1 MNTGHPIRLKPKTKR
16 RKLQKKNH
24 EELLVSLELER
35 KMFQKELAL
44 QETMSERVIVRKDLR
59 KCERKIKELTE
70 QLQKRNTRME
80 TTATALKDFQKEVEK
95 MDENDIR
102 LKTIKE
108 WKKSMLEKKD
118 RDGIRNYPE
127 SCIEKMLEDDQ
138 VHGI

>member
-1 MNTGHPIRLKPKTKR
+1 M
-16 RKLQKKNH
+16 QKKNH
-24 EELLVSLELER
+24 EELLVSLQLER

-44 QETMSERVIVRKDLR
+44 QETMSERVEVRKDLR

-70 QLQKRNTRME
+70 QFQKRNTRME

-108 WKKSMLEKKD
+108 WKKSMEKKD

-127 SCIEKMLEDDQ
+127 SCMERMLSDEQ